1 MLVVSL
7 SKSKIF
13 RLYLVFK
20 SLKEGKVE
28 SKLQEKKMIKKYA
41 KLLLV
46 LDVHRKVEIK
56 IKINY

>member
-1 MLVVSL
+1 MSL

-13 RLYLVFK
+13 ILYLVFK

>member
-1 MLVVSL
+1 MSL